1 MNETPELNLLP
12 RMLSNR
18 LQQRLSEVPAVA
30 LLGPRQVGKT
40 TLALAAAEQ
49 SDALYLDL
57 QSEKDRALLSEP
69 EHFLSTNSNRLVILD
84 EIHRVPS
91 LFPVLRGLIDKGRR
105 AGRKASQFLILG
117 SASIDLLKQSGESLA
132 GRISYLELGPLCLIE
147 VNDIDR
153 LWLRGG
159 FPDSYLA
166 QSDEASMRWRTDFI
180 RTYVEREALQ
190 FSARLTSETLRR
202 LWALTA
208 LNQGSLL
215 NVAQLGRNVGIDV
228 QTTARY
234 LDLLEGLMLIR
245 RLTPWHSNVGKRLI
259 KSPKMYVRDSGVLH
273 ALLQIDNQRS
283 LLSHPQ
289 IGLSWEGFVID
300 NVIGVLPENC
310 KAHFY
315 RTSGGAEIDLVLHW
329 TNGTTWAIEIK
340 RSIKP
345 AASRGFHEAC
355 EDIQASKRFIV
366 YSGDNEFRLANGVT
380 AISVLKLMEQIGRA
394 HV

>member
-12 RMLSNR
+12 RLLSKR

-40 TLALAAAEQ
+40 TLALATADQ
-49 SDALYLDL
+49 TDALYLDL

-132 GRISYLELGPLCLIE
+132 GRISYLELGPLCLSE
-147 VNDIDR
+147 VNDLDR

-208 LNQGSLL
+208 LNQGGLL

-300 NVIGVLPENC
+300 NVISVLPENC

-329 TNGTTWAIEIK
+329 TNGNAWAIEIK

-380 AISVLKLMEQIGRA
+380 AISVLKLMELLA
-394 HV
+394 S